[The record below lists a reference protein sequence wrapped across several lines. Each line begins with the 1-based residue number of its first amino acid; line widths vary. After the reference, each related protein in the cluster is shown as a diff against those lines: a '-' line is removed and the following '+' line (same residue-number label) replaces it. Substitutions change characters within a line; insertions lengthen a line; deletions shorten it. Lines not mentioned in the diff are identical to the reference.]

1 MRFFVKQSKPSKKG
15 TYLQI
20 YQSFYKKGFGGRNKS
35 YKVIGYVDELISQGI
50 SDPFKYA
57 QDLVDELNENIKS
70 KKNIEIGDIS
80 VTSNIGYFLIKSM
93 IDNLDVDR
101 VTNIVC
107 QNYKSEFRMS
117 DFIRTMIY
125 AQIISPGSKLK
136 AFENVIPN
144 IYGSDNYSYD
154 QILNA
159 LNFIGNDYSK
169 FIELYTH
176 QINEIY
182 GIDTSSTYFDCTNY
196 YFEIDL
202 ERDDLRKGP
211 SKENRKCPLIS
222 QALMLDSNQ
231 IPIAMEMFPGNESEK
246 PHIRKQIED
255 IKVRYDI
262 NGRVIQVAD
271 KGLNCAKNI
280 YSCVKEASDGYI
292 FSKSFRGR
300 GVDNVEKKWMLLED
314 EKNIWKEVKD
324 SNGNMKFRYK
334 ELIDTFDYKCIL
346 DGDEEETK
354 FRIKEKRIVT
364 YSPTLARKQR
374 LEIQKEIDKAQIT
387 MSIKQANKDDYGDS
401 IKYVKFES
409 LDEKGNKIK
418 IKPTL
423 NEEKIEEDLLYAG
436 YNLLVTSELNKSGL
450 EIYSIYHNLWKI
462 EESFRVMKTY
472 LEARPVYLQKK
483 ESIYGHFLICY
494 LALVILRLLELKIF
508 NNEISVSKLISFIR
522 DFNITSDGKGSYIN
536 NATKSEIRNK
546 IKKKLG
552 LSKMDVLYLS
562 QRDINLL
569 LKTDLTL

>member
-35 YKVIGYVDELISQGI
+35 YKVIGYVDELINQGI
-50 SDPFKYA
+50 KDPIKYA

-159 LNFIGNDYSK
+159 LDFIGNDHSK
-169 FIELYTH
+169 VIELYTH

-280 YSCVKEASDGYI
+280 YSCVKEANDGYI